1 MSGSVRPHCLLMALL
16 VVTVAAEWKFDPWS
30 QQWVNEE
37 AKQTVQS
44 RQGHSYQQNYQQNY
58 QQDYRDYHA
67 QKRKET
73 KTVECKKR
81 NRDGRC
87 LTKAERELLLP
98 NGFALGFEPK
108 VAFNLYDDT
117 DMGRLR
123 VQMKTDISYVPPANL
138 VDAAGRSLGSN
149 ARVMMDK
156 RILYNTFK
164 TMMSKFGADGD
175 ACLQRAVCEVA
186 EAPLRRDG
194 MIGEILNLVL
204 SPSHRLD
211 ESLSEDVA
219 ELLVAERRGREVGE
233 CHIAYPRCP
242 LSLFNV
248 IDSASDYTGSI
259 LDALADHDQ
268 IVS

>member
-37 AKQTVQS
+37 TKQPFQS

-117 DMGRLR
+117 DMGSSEPTATR
-123 VQMKTDISYVPPANL
+123 VYR
-138 VDAAGRSLGSN
+138 G
-149 ARVMMDK
+149 
-156 RILYNTFK
+156 
-164 TMMSKFGADGD
+164 
-175 ACLQRAVCEVA
+175 AVCEVA

-204 SPSHRLD
+204 S
-211 ESLSEDVA
+211 
-219 ELLVAERRGREVGE
+219 
-233 CHIAYPRCP
+233 
-242 LSLFNV
+242 
-248 IDSASDYTGSI
+248 
-259 LDALADHDQ
+259 
-268 IVS
+268 

>member
-37 AKQTVQS
+37 TKQPFQS

-123 VQMKTDISYVPPANL
+123 VQMKTDIS
-138 VDAAGRSLGSN
+138 
-149 ARVMMDK
+149 
-156 RILYNTFK
+156 
-164 TMMSKFGADGD
+164 FGADGD